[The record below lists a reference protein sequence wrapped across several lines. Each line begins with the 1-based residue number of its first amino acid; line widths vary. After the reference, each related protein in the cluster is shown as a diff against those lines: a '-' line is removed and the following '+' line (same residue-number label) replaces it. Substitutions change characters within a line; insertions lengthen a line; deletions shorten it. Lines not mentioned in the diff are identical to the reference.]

1 MSIKRRIRKQA
12 GGRQKKEKT
21 EVPLTSGTNE
31 TTGLRGPI
39 GEVDIEMKIWRSVRD
54 KNILSLA
61 KSSHQPHKELV
72 KKARDGNLLVEEVLG
87 DIWGCQE
94 DWRQC

>member
-72 KKARDGNLLVEEVLG
+72 KKARDGNLLAEEVLG